1 MHFLMPMTC
10 FDWCIIV
17 EYIAEIW
24 FGGSCSGTIR
34 SIYRPRFIL
43 IMGAGEM
50 GTPPKTTKTSTLQEQ
65 PPTSTAM
72 LYPDWAAAFQAYYN
86 SGTAPPPPPAYF
98 HSSVASS
105 PQPHP
110 YIWGGQ
116 PLMPPY
122 GTLPPPYAAMYHHG
136 GMYAH
141 PSMPPGAHPFAP
153 YVMTSSVGT
162 IEAAPVG
169 TTSGADAEG
178 KSSELKD
185 QSLLKR
191 SKGSLGSL
199 NMLTGKIN
207 EGDKGTGGGGNGTL
221 SLSGESGS
229 EGSSER
235 SDETSQNGSQATQ
248 KKVFELNSAKA
259 ADAQNANTTSYNA
272 HGGSAFG
279 ASGAQA
285 ANSTVNLAIAA
296 VPISIAGKSS
306 TVAGSKTNLNIGM
319 DYWSGSTTATSTM
332 RGKRP
337 AVPRTTAMVPAPQS
351 ISLMVPCDG
360 VPAELWDER
369 EIKRQRRKQSNRESA
384 RRSRLRKQAEC
395 EELAK
400 RVEVLKAENTSLRTE
415 LNQLEEAHKKL
426 STENSFLYKKLRKN
440 PEEETRDTK
449 SEKDGDAGTGEQLE
463 QQNEDTGSGAVES
476 MQRDGRREETSFN
489 LDGRN
494 RPLDNRN
501 QAVSVSAG

>member
-1 MHFLMPMTC
+1 M
-10 FDWCIIV
+10 
-17 EYIAEIW
+17 
-24 FGGSCSGTIR
+24 GT
-34 SIYRPRFIL
+34 
-43 IMGAGEM
+43 GEM
-50 GTPPKTTKTSTLQEQ
+50 GTPAKTTKASTPQEQ
-65 PPTSTAM
+65 PPTSAAM

-86 SGTAPPPPPAYF
+86 SGTTPPPPPAYF

-110 YIWGGQ
+110 YMWGGQ

-136 GMYAH
+136 SMYAH

-162 IEAAPVG
+162 TEAAPVG
-169 TTSGADAEG
+169 TTSSADAEG
-178 KSSELKD
+178 KPSEPKD
-185 QSLLKR
+185 QTLLKR

-199 NMLTGKIN
+199 NMLTGNSGKIN
-207 EGDKGTGGGGNGTL
+207 EADKGTGGGGNGAL
-221 SLSGESGS
+221 SISGESGS

-248 KKVFELNSAKA
+248 KKGFELNSTKA
-259 ADAQNANTTSYNA
+259 AEAQNTTTTSYNA

-279 ASGAQA
+279 ASGVQT
-285 ANSTVNLAIAA
+285 ANATVNLAIAA
-296 VPISIAGKSS
+296 VPISVAGKSA
-306 TVAGSKTNLNIGM
+306 TVAGSKTNLNMGM

-360 VPAELWDER
+360 VPTELWDER
-369 EIKRQRRKQSNRESA
+369 ELKRQRRKQSNRESA

-395 EELAK
+395 EDLAK
-400 RVEVLKAENTSLRTE
+400 RVEVLKSENTSLRTE
-415 LNQLEEAHKKL
+415 LNRLGEECKKL
-426 STENSFLYKKLRKN
+426 STENAFLHKKLHKA
-440 PEEETRDTK
+440 PEEETRDTRL
-449 SEKDGDAGTGEQLE
+449 EKDGDVGTGEQHE
-463 QQNEDTGSGAVES
+463 QQNEDTNSGAVES

-489 LDGRN
+489 LDERN

>member
-1 MHFLMPMTC
+1 M
-10 FDWCIIV
+10 
-17 EYIAEIW
+17 
-24 FGGSCSGTIR
+24 GT
-34 SIYRPRFIL
+34 
-43 IMGAGEM
+43 GEM
-50 GTPPKTTKTSTLQEQ
+50 GTPAKTTKTSTPQEQ
-65 PPTSTAM
+65 PPTSAAM

-98 HSSVASS
+98 HSNVASS

-136 GMYAH
+136 SMYAH

-162 IEAAPVG
+162 VEAAPVG

-178 KSSELKD
+178 KSSEPKD
-185 QSLLKR
+185 QSPLKR

-207 EGDKGTGGGGNGTL
+207 EADKGTGGGGNGTL

-248 KKVFELNSAKA
+248 KKGLELNSAKA
-259 ADAQNANTTSYNA
+259 AEAQNANTTSYNA

-279 ASGAQA
+279 ASGVQM

-296 VPISIAGKSS
+296 VPISVAGKSA

-337 AVPRTTAMVPAPQS
+337 AVPRTTAMVPSHQS

-369 EIKRQRRKQSNRESA
+369 ELKRQRRKQSNRESA

-400 RVEVLKAENTSLRTE
+400 RVEVLKAENVSLRTE
-415 LNQLEEAHKKL
+415 LNRLGEECKKL
-426 STENSFLYKKLRKN
+426 STENAFLHKKLRTA
-440 PEEETRDTK
+440 PEEETRDTR
-449 SEKDGDAGTGEQLE
+449 SEKDGDAGTGEPHE
-463 QQNEDTGSGAVES
+463 QQNEDTDSGAVES
-476 MQRDGRREETSFN
+476 MQRDGKREETSFN

>member
-1 MHFLMPMTC
+1 M
-10 FDWCIIV
+10 
-17 EYIAEIW
+17 
-24 FGGSCSGTIR
+24 GT
-34 SIYRPRFIL
+34 
-43 IMGAGEM
+43 GEM
-50 GTPPKTTKTSTLQEQ
+50 GTPAKTTKASTPQEQ

-86 SGTAPPPPPAYF
+86 SGTTPPPPPAYF

-110 YIWGGQ
+110 YMWGGQ

-136 GMYAH
+136 SMYAH

-153 YVMTSSVGT
+153 YVMTSSLSTTEG
-162 IEAAPVG
+162 APVG

-178 KSSELKD
+178 KPSEPKD
-185 QSLLKR
+185 QTLLKR

-207 EGDKGTGGGGNGTL
+207 EADKGTGGGGNGTL
-221 SLSGESGS
+221 SISGESGS

-235 SDETSQNGSQATQ
+235 SDETSQNGSEATQ
-248 KKVFELNSAKA
+248 KKGFELNSTKA
-259 ADAQNANTTSYNA
+259 AEAQNTTTTSYNA

-279 ASGAQA
+279 ASGVQTVNA
-285 ANSTVNLAIAA
+285 TVNLAIAA
-296 VPISIAGKSS
+296 VPISVAGKSA
-306 TVAGSKTNLNIGM
+306 TVAGSKTNLNMGM

-351 ISLMVPCDG
+351 ISLVVPCDG
-360 VPAELWDER
+360 VPTELWDER
-369 EIKRQRRKQSNRESA
+369 ELKRQRRKQSNRESA

-400 RVEVLKAENTSLRTE
+400 RVDILKADNASLRKE
-415 LNQLEEAHKKL
+415 LNRLGEECKKL
-426 STENSFLYKKLRKN
+426 STENAFLHKKLCKA
-440 PEEETRDTK
+440 PEEETRDTR
-449 SEKDGDAGTGEQLE
+449 SEKDGEAGTGEQHE
-463 QQNEDTGSGAVES
+463 QQNEDTDSGAVES

-489 LDGRN
+489 LDGKN
-494 RPLDNRN
+494 QPLDNRN

>member
-1 MHFLMPMTC
+1 MGDLVVGPYDQFQK
-10 FDWCIIV
+10 
-17 EYIAEIW
+17 
-24 FGGSCSGTIR
+24 
-34 SIYRPRFIL
+34 PRFIL
-43 IMGAGEM
+43 IMGTREM
-50 GTPPKTTKTSTLQEQ
+50 GTPPKTTKTSTPQEQ
-65 PPTSTAM
+65 PPTSTAV

-136 GMYAH
+136 SMYAH

-162 IEAAPVG
+162 IEAAPIG

-178 KSSELKD
+178 KSSEPKD

-207 EGDKGTGGGGNGTL
+207 EADKGTGGGGNGT

-248 KKVFELNSAKA
+248 KKGFELNSAKA

-296 VPISIAGKSS
+296 VPISVAGKSA

-337 AVPRTTAMVPAPQS
+337 AVPRTTAMVHAPQS
-351 ISLMVPCDG
+351 ISLMFPCDG

-369 EIKRQRRKQSNRESA
+369 ELKRQRRKQSNRESA

-400 RVEVLKAENTSLRTE
+400 RVEVLKAENASLRTE
-415 LNQLEEAHKKL
+415 LDQLGEACKKL
-426 STENSFLYKKLRKN
+426 STENSFLYKKLRKH

-449 SEKDGDAGTGEQLE
+449 SEKVGDAGTGEQLE
-463 QQNEDTGSGAVES
+463 QKNEDTDSGAVES
-476 MQRDGRREETSFN
+476 MQRDGKREETSFN